1 MAMPDPV
8 DETEAPPPK
17 PARFRGPKR
26 ARAARILAVQAVYQN
41 DLTGAAV
48 ETVLKEFLQH
58 RLDDDAVVPGRLAPQ
73 DHRLFT
79 DLVRGVGGATADLDA
94 AITGALSR
102 ENNSARLEVLL
113 RAILRCGT
121 LELRDRTNVAVAV
134 IINEYVDI
142 THAFYGGREPG
153 LVNAVLDC
161 LARTLREPG
170 A

>member
-1 MAMPDPV
+1 MAVPEPV
-8 DETEAPPPK
+8 DGTEAPPPK

-41 DLTGAAV
+41 DLTGAAI
-48 ETVLKEFLQH
+48 ENVLMEFLQH
-58 RLDDDAVVPGRLAPQ
+58 RLGDNAVVPGRLSPR

-79 DLVRGVGGATADLDA
+79 DLVRGVGGAVADIDA
-94 AITGALSR
+94 AITGALAR
-102 ENNSARLEVLL
+102 ENKSERLEVLL

-121 LELRDRTNVAVAV
+121 FELRDRPDVSVAI

-142 THAFYGGREPG
+142 AHAFYGGKEPG
-153 LVNAVLDC
+153 LVNAVLDR
-161 LARTLREPG
+161 LARTQREPG